1 MEIYIV
7 TKLGDNGDGALNS
20 IIAVEKSFNVAQKK
34 MKEDVKELLE
44 EYDLNEENVAYYGDK
59 EVEVSNIEGD
69 INDYIYASYNI
80 EIWNV

>member
-1 MEIYIV
+1 MKIYIV
-7 TKLGDNGDGALNS
+7 TKLDDNGDGATNS

-59 EVEVSNIEGD
+59 EVEISNFDED
-69 INDYIYASYNI
+69 VNNYVYASYEI
-80 EIWNV
+80 EIWDV